1 MFIASLSLPKYYFSI
16 YDFSSL
22 FAIFVETFC
31 LSPSL
36 SLSLSFSISLFLS
49 LRHTHYRCLN
59 PARLFARKWLALKSP
74 STMKSSGRERYTW
87 GRTSADQS
95 LFFPTETREWMYVR
109 VSEREREREWD
120 KESEID
126 RKREREK
133 ESEIERK
140 REREKEKENVYDR
153 EWNVCTCVVCNIVY
167 VCVYGKDNECLRVH
181 LFLACTGVY
190 TCYYGSMG
198 TFSWVRERECKMCLL
213 TCANLCVYS
222 LLSV

>member
-1 MFIASLSLPKYYFSI
+1 MIFPLSLL
-16 YDFSSL
+16 SSL
-22 FAIFVETFC
+22 KCSVF
-31 LSPSL
+31 LPPSL
-36 SLSLSFSISLFLS
+36 SLSLSLFLS

-109 VSEREREREWD
+109 VSEREREREW
-120 KESEID
+120 
-126 RKREREK
+126 EK

-167 VCVYGKDNECLRVH
+167 VCVYGKDNEWLRVH